1 MLDRNDRGRSPGLGD
16 EDPPSINLLAEHL
29 DLDTN
34 QAIMAKNGQNP
45 DAEVRPGPRMRKHLK
60 ALDLASVR
68 EYFAWCLD
76 KGFAPSLDKSKKELA
91 DESDVL
97 EREETRRNRH
107 TKIHR
112 NPRKFIEDCCAGR
125 LVPEDV
131 TRPNWHEVCRSIHE
145 SSPDLE
151 ARKNLR
157 QLLLTVDERAGF
169 LFESTAFAAQPY
181 RYVDALLRLN
191 DRRGQW
197 LRPLEA
203 WRPASHNVQRQFSS
217 LVRHL
222 LTRYPVPYFMDSAWF
237 RRERGSYRLRDWFLH
252 IGAGKNIRTAKT
264 PLPLTKRMAHH
275 FAEAPQHY
283 SIEQALRWGQVH
295 ALGGDQRLTE
305 AFLGTPIAVSFEHD
319 AFWQTVL
326 RFFIANPLLDRKQV
340 GPIVD
345 FLLHQ
350 KFEAREVVI
359 GPGEVELQDPP
370 QPNLTMR
377 GRTPESL
384 LRQVEDWHREL
395 GRTTAAEGVYFRRSG
410 FKAFEKKAGR
420 NGEITWHIRELLSGA
435 ELVAEGRALQ
445 HCVASYA
452 GSCASGECSIW
463 TMVEETPTRAI
474 KHQTVEVS
482 AHGMIVESR
491 GRQNRLPTAAEYK
504 VLQDWAR
511 KAGLSISNFVQV
523 EF

>member
-1 MLDRNDRGRSPGLGD
+1 
-16 EDPPSINLLAEHL
+16 
-29 DLDTN
+29 
-34 QAIMAKNGQNP
+34 MANKSQTS
-45 DAEVRPGPRMRKHLK
+45 DAEARLGPRMRKHFK
-60 ALDLASVR
+60 ALDLASAR

-76 KGFAPSLDKSKKELA
+76 KGFAPSLDKSKEDLA
-91 DESDVL
+91 EEAEVL
-97 EREETRRNRH
+97 QREETRRQRH

-112 NPRKFIEDCCAGR
+112 NPKKFIEQCCEGS
-125 LVPEDV
+125 LTPEDV

-145 SSPDLE
+145 SKPDPA
-151 ARKNLR
+151 ARASLC
-157 QLLLTVDERAGF
+157 QLLLTVNERADF
-169 LFESTAFAAQPY
+169 LFESIAFAAQPY

-197 LRPLEA
+197 IRPLEA
-203 WRPASHNVQRQFSS
+203 WRPASHNLQRQFSS

-275 FAEAPQHY
+275 FAEAPRHY
-283 SIEQALRWGQVH
+283 SIEQAIRWGQVH

-305 AFLGTPIAVSFEHD
+305 AILGTPIASSFEND
-319 AFWQTVL
+319 AFWQSVL
-326 RFFIANPLLDRKQV
+326 RLFIANPLLDRKQI

-345 FLLHQ
+345 FILHQ
-350 KFEAREVVI
+350 KFETREVVV
-359 GPGEVELQDPP
+359 GPGEIELQGPP

-384 LRQVEDWHREL
+384 LRQVEDWHHEL
-395 GRTTAAEGVYFRRSG
+395 GRTSVAETLFFKRSG
-410 FKAFEKKAGR
+410 IREFEKKAGR
-420 NGEITWHIRELLSGA
+420 GGENIWRIRELLSGA
-435 ELVAEGRALQ
+435 ELVAEGRALR

-463 TMVEETPTRAI
+463 TMEEETPTRVI
-474 KHQTVEVS
+474 KHLTVEVS

-504 VLQDWAR
+504 ILQDWAR
-511 KAGLSISNFVQV
+511 EAGLTVSHFVHV
-523 EF
+523 DF